1 MRDRYERALIVGVGD
16 GLSASIARRFARD
29 GLKLGLSARSPEKLE
44 ALAQEI
50 GAEAH
55 LADAGDP
62 AAVDGLFAH
71 MKAALGGAPDVVV
84 YNPSARVRGPLVELD
99 RDAVAA
105 ALRVTA
111 YGAFLVVQ
119 AAAHEMLAAGRG
131 AILFTGASAGLKGF
145 AQSAPFAMGKFAL
158 RGLAESLARELS
170 PKGIHVAH
178 VVVDGV
184 IRNPGRAEPPDRP
197 DSLLDPD
204 AIAETYAM
212 LLAQDRSAW
221 THEIIVRP
229 WVETF

>member
-16 GLSASIARRFARD
+16 GLSASLARRFARD
-29 GLKLGLSARSPEKLE
+29 GLKVGLSARSAQKVE
-44 ALAQEI
+44 ALAREI
-50 GAEAH
+50 GAEVH
-55 LADAGDP
+55 LADAGEP

-84 YNPSARVRGPLVELD
+84 YNPSARARGPLVELD
-99 RDAVAA
+99 REAVAN

-111 YGAFLVVQ
+111 YGAFLAAQ
-119 AAAHEMLAAGRG
+119 AAAREMLPQGKG

-145 AQSAPFAMGKFAL
+145 PQSAPFAMGKFAL

-184 IRNPGRAEPPDRP
+184 IRNPGRQEPPDRP
-197 DSLLDPD
+197 DALLDPD